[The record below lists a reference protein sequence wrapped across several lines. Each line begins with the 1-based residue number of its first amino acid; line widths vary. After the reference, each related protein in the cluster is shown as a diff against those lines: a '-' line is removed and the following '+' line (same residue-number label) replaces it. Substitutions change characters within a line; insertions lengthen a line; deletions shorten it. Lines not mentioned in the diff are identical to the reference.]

1 MVRATSPDS
10 RGIPDTRINWGRS
23 SKDVE
28 IRLSFIP
35 NKSLSESQ
43 LCSQLIAERTPTSTL
58 ISWETNTANMLVQI
72 TRNRFHEPLV
82 PTDGVHIYSGTGNVC
97 ENLTSCHTLS
107 TWYSIFLVD
116 QFGH

>member
-1 MVRATSPDS
+1 MGYLRQLSEQGDTLELVIRATSPDS

-72 TRNRFHEPLV
+72 IGIVFMSH
-82 PTDGVHIYSGTGNVC
+82 
-97 ENLTSCHTLS
+97 
-107 TWYSIFLVD
+107 
-116 QFGH
+116 